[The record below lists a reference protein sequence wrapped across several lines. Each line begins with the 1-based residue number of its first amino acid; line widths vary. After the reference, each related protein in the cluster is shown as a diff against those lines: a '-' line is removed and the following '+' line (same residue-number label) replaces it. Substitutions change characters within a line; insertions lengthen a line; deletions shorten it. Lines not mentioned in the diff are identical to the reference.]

1 MLSTLSTLSTL
12 MRMIIVRWS
21 RVSREGGD
29 IFSIV
34 PAYTF
39 YEETTTQVRPHV
51 RHTHPVRPPLLRA
64 ACKLARQL
72 QSIHAD
78 QSSA

>member
-12 MRMIIVRWS
+12 MRMIIVHWS
-21 RVSREGGD
+21 RISREGGD

-51 RHTHPVRPPLLRA
+51 RHTHPVRPPPLRA
-64 ACKLARQL
+64 VCKLARQL